1 MMDMNRRHI
10 NTYRRGRRL
19 KNGRRGE
26 GPVVYWVSR
35 DQRVDDNWA
44 LLWAQQEALI
54 RQKGLLVIFCLVP
67 DYLGVSSSQYSFMLR
82 GLATMQKRLDD
93 LNIDFILLKQLPDEV
108 LPPFLRLIDAHVVVS
123 DFDPLRIKQH
133 WNKRLVVDVVAPFYE
148 VDAHN
153 IIPAWSLSKKREY
166 AAYTI
171 RPEIKRLL
179 GDYLTDIP
187 SVQTHPFKSDINM
200 VSDFPRIEK
209 ALGSLV
215 PNYKGL
221 DAGEDEALLAAKA
234 FVGIGLE
241 NYSALRNNPCKQGQ
255 SGLSPY
261 LHFGQLSAQRLAWL
275 VSKCPLPP
283 EAKEDF
289 LEELI
294 VRRELSDNFCLYES
308 KYDSFAG
315 FPEWARKS
323 LNLHRGDKRDY
334 IYSLSTLESGET
346 HEQLWNACQ
355 LDLVQSGKL
364 HGYLRMYWAKKIL
377 EWTPDPETALEYTIT
392 LNDRYSL
399 DGRDPNG
406 YTGIAWSIGGVHD
419 RAWRER
425 AVFGKVRY
433 MNEAGCRRKF
443 DVNGYI
449 DGVHS
454 RQKG

>member
-1 MMDMNRRHI
+1 MNMNRRHI
-10 NTYRRGRRL
+10 DTDRRGRRL
-19 KNGRRGE
+19 KNGHRGE

-35 DQRVDDNWA
+35 DQRVEDNWA

-54 RQKGLLVIFCLVP
+54 RKKGLLVVFCLVP
-67 DYLGVSSSQYSFMLR
+67 DYLGATSSQYSFMLR
-82 GLATMQKRLDD
+82 GLATMQKKLHR
-93 LNIDFILLKQLPDEV
+93 LNIDFTLLEQSPDEI
-108 LPPFLRLIDAHVVVS
+108 LPHFLRQIDAHVVVS
-123 DFDPLRIKQH
+123 DFDPLRIKQR
-133 WNKRLVVDVVAPFYE
+133 WKERLVADVVAPFYE

-153 IIPAWSLSKKREY
+153 IIPAWSLSRKREY

-171 RPEIKRLL
+171 RPKIKRLL
-179 GDYLTDIP
+179 DDYLTDIP
-187 SVQTHPFKSDINM
+187 SVQTHPFDFDIKM
-200 VSDFPRIEK
+200 VGDLPGVGEV
-209 ALGSLV
+209 LGRWVS
-215 PNYKGL
+215 NYKGL
-221 DAGEDEALLAAKA
+221 EAGETEAQLAAKA
-234 FVGIGLE
+234 FVGTGLK
-241 NYSALRNNPCKQGQ
+241 NYSALRNNPCVEGQ

-261 LHFGQLSAQRLAWL
+261 LHFGQLSAQRLAWI
-275 VSKCPLPP
+275 VSQCPLPL
-283 EAKEDF
+283 EVKEDF

-294 VRRELSDNFCLYES
+294 VRRELSDNYCLYEPR
-308 KYDSFAG
+308 YDSFAG

-323 LNLHRGDKRDY
+323 LNQHRGDKRDY
-334 IYSLSTLESGET
+334 IYSFAELEAAET
-346 HEQLWNACQ
+346 HERLWNACQ

-377 EWTPDPETALEYTIT
+377 EWTPDPETALEYAIT

-443 DVNGYI
+443 DVNAYI
-449 DGVHS
+449 EVVYNP
-454 RQKG
+454 QK